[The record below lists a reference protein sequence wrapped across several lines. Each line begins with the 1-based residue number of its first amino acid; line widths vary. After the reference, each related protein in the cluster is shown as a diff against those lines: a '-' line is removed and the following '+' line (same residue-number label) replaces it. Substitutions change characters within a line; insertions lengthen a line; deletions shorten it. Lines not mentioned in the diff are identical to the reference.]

1 MLLQVFQFELVNT
14 NTILFNLSPKNQL
27 YEDEL
32 IIPDNYKPCVLIEV
46 FFYLVWYIHVYIIHL
61 PIFVYMKVWYR
72 MCIICISH
80 LVKTHWIIGELC
92 FKNPTFWRLWDT
104 KKTKTRFDSNK
115 IRRRHWY
122 TQKDARHLF
131 WGILPVWFWTTY
143 LSIKRRVE
151 IWYPVWRESR
161 LHT

>member
-14 NTILFNLSPKNQL
+14 NTIFFLFYHLKKQL
-27 YEDEL
+27 YENVL
-32 IIPDNYKPCVLIEV
+32 IIPYNFIPCVLIEV
-46 FFYLVWYIHVYIIHL
+46 FFLSSVVYLNYAFAHCCVYEGMISY
-61 PIFVYMKVWYR
+61 VYNLH
-72 MCIICISH
+72 IT
-80 LVKTHWIIGELC
+80 LVKIQWIIGELC

-104 KKTKTRFDSNK
+104 KKTRSRIDSNK

-122 TQKDARHLF
+122 TPKGARHVF

-161 LHT
+161 